1 MYILSVE
8 QMRQAEAAA
17 DAAGQTY
24 AMMMESAGQAVA
36 TAVRQLTDPQGLR
49 ILVLV
54 GPGNNGGDGLV
65 AAFHL
70 QQMGGLV
77 TCYIWKRKVEG
88 DANFT
93 RARDAGCRILWAQE
107 DAGWAALR
115 QECEQADVVL
125 DALLGTGADRPITGD
140 LAELLGVVRETVERR
155 RRARLPWMK
164 EALQVIDPTLK
175 VPERPEMP
183 LVVAVDVPSG
193 VNCDTGAL
201 DPAAVPADVT
211 VTFGFPKRGQFIFP
225 GAGVLGK
232 LLIAE
237 IGIPPRL
244 VKDCHLHL
252 VTTKMVT
259 ERLPQRP
266 LDAHK
271 GTFGRA
277 LIIAGSVNYTG
288 APALAAAAATRVGAG
303 LVTLALAR
311 SVFPIV
317 AAKLYEP
324 TYILLPESLGV
335 ISDEAVDVLCERIQ
349 EFDAMLI
356 GPGLGQADEVVR
368 FVHTFLSGE
377 LRLPRRRTRIGF
389 VETTAPAGTPSSTCR
404 LPPTVI
410 DADAL
415 NALAKAEEWWK
426 HIPAGCVLT
435 PHPGEMAR
443 LLGCTTEEVQADR
456 IGVASRAAQQWGQI
470 VVLKGAHTVIA
481 SPDGETYIL
490 PFANPVLATAGTGD
504 VLAGAIV
511 GLMAQGLSP
520 LDAALVGGFLHGMAA
535 EEVEFSRQISCG
547 VVASDLLPA
556 LPVVIQRLRA

>member
-24 AMMMESAGQAVA
+24 AVMMENAGQAVV
-36 TAVRQLTDPQGLR
+36 TAVRQMIDPQGQR

-70 QQMGGLV
+70 QRLGGAV
-77 TCYIWKRKVEG
+77 TCYIWRRTLEG
-88 DANFT
+88 DAHFA
-93 RARDAGCRILWAQE
+93 RARDAGCRVLWAQE
-107 DAGWAALR
+107 DAGWAVLR

-125 DALLGTGADRPITGD
+125 DALLGTGIARPITGD
-140 LAELLGVVRETVERR
+140 LAELLGVVRETIERR
-155 RRARLPWMK
+155 RRARLPWIK
-164 EALQVIDPTLK
+164 EALQVIDPILK
-175 VPERPEMP
+175 VPERPETP

-193 VNCDTGAL
+193 LNCDTGAL
-201 DPAAVPADVT
+201 DPAALPADVT

-225 GAGVLGK
+225 GAGAVGK

-252 VTTKMVT
+252 VTTKMVS

-271 GTFGRA
+271 GIFGRA

-288 APALAAAAATRVGAG
+288 APALAAAAAARVGAG

-311 SVFPIV
+311 SVFPVV
-317 AAKLYEP
+317 AAKLFEP

-335 ISDEAVDVLCERIQ
+335 ISDEAVDVLCERLP
-349 EFDAMLI
+349 EYGALLI

-377 LRLPRRRTRIGF
+377 LRLPRRRPRIGF
-389 VETTAPAGTPSSTCR
+389 VETTA
-404 LPPTVI
+404 
-410 DADAL
+410 
-415 NALAKAEEWWK
+415 
-426 HIPAGCVLT
+426 
-435 PHPGEMAR
+435 
-443 LLGCTTEEVQADR
+443 
-456 IGVASRAAQQWGQI
+456 
-470 VVLKGAHTVIA
+470 
-481 SPDGETYIL
+481 
-490 PFANPVLATAGTGD
+490 
-504 VLAGAIV
+504 
-511 GLMAQGLSP
+511 
-520 LDAALVGGFLHGMAA
+520 
-535 EEVEFSRQISCG
+535 
-547 VVASDLLPA
+547 
-556 LPVVIQRLRA
+556 

>member
-17 DAAGQTY
+17 DAIGQTY

-36 TAVRQLTDPQGLR
+36 TAVRQLTDPQGLH

-65 AAFHL
+65 AAYHL
-70 QQMGGLV
+70 QQMGGLAV
-77 TCYIWKRKVEG
+77 CYIWKRNVEG
-88 DANFT
+88 DANFA
-93 RARDAGCRILWAQE
+93 RARDAGCRILWARE
-107 DAGWAALR
+107 DAGWTALR

-175 VPERPEMP
+175 VPERPETP

-225 GAGVLGK
+225 AAGVLGK

-237 IGIPPRL
+237 IGISPRL

-288 APALAAAAATRVGAG
+288 APALAAAAAARVGAG

-317 AAKLYEP
+317 AGKLYEP
-324 TYILLPESLGV
+324 TYILLPESMGV
-335 ISDEAVDVLCERIQ
+335 ISDEAVDVLCERLP
-349 EFDAMLI
+349 EYDAVLI
-356 GPGLGQADEVVR
+356 GPGLGQAEEVVR

-377 LRLPRRRTRIGF
+377 LRLPRRRPRIGF
-389 VETTAPAGTPSSTCR
+389 VEASAPADTSSSACR

-415 NALAKAEEWWK
+415 NALAKAEKWWER
-426 HIPAGCVLT
+426 IPAGCVLT

-443 LLGCTTEEVQADR
+443 LLGCTAQEVQADR

-504 VLAGAIV
+504 VLAGAVV

-520 LDAALVGGFLHGMAA
+520 LDAAIVGGFLHGMAA
-535 EEVEFSRQISCG
+535 EEVEFSRQITCG

-556 LPVVIQRLRA
+556 LPIVIQRLRT